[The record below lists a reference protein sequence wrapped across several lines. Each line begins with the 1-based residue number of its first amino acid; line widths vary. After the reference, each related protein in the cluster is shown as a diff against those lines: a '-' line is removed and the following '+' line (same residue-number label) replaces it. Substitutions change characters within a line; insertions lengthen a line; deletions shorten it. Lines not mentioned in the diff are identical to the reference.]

1 MHWNQQTLKL
11 MVQKDIKIYW
21 LLSKD
26 DMKPIDYF
34 LNWQKV
40 GKNQAFILYFYM
52 ISSTG

>member
-11 MVQKDIKIYW
+11 MVHKDIKIYW

-26 DMKPIDYF
+26 DMNPIHYF
-34 LNWQKV
+34 LNCQKV